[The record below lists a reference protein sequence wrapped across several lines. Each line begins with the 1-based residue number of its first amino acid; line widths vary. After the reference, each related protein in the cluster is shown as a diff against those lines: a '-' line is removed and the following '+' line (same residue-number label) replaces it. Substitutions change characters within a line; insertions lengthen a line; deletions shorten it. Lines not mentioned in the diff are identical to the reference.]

1 MNVKTMEGLT
11 GASASMSMISIPIGV
26 AKEAEHKGDT
36 EKVKRALGY
45 AADLVDQAEEYSEK
59 TSKGMELDAKEAKE
73 QEKLRQE
80 ELIEARKAERE
91 EQKKREESGFD
102 SVKISEEG
110 KYQAEMAGSSAPE
123 AIDSSESAAY
133 DKSGVSVEPAAEP
146 GKNVDVS
153 A

>member
-45 AADLVDQAEEYSEK
+45 AAEVKEQAEGYSEK
-59 TSKGMELDAKEAKE
+59 TSDGMKLDAREAKKE
-73 QEKLRQE
+73 EKLRQE

-110 KYQAEMAGSSAPE
+110 KSQAEMAGSSAPE
-123 AIDSSESAAY
+123 AIDSSKSAAY